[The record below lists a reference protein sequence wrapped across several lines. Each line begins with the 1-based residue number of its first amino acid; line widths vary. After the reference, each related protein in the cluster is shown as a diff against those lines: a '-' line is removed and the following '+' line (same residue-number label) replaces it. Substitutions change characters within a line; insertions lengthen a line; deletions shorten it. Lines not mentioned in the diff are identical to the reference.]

1 MKSIALLSDTHNYL
15 DERIFP
21 YLEQCDE
28 IWHAGDIGNLDII
41 DHLKKFAK
49 TRAVYGNIDNDTIRK
64 ELNKILMFKCEE
76 VKVLMT
82 HIGGYPKKYRP
93 DIKDEIKKY
102 KPDIYICGHSHILKI
117 MYDQEYNLLH
127 INPGAAGREGF
138 HKVRTIVLLEIQGKQ
153 IKNLQ
158 VVELGPRV
166 ELTQHIN

>member
-1 MKSIALLSDTHNYL
+1 MKKIAIISDTHSFWDSKIDNL
-15 DERIFP
+15 ISE
-21 YLEQCDE
+21 CDE
-28 IWHAGDIGNLDII
+28 VWHAGDFGYSDKIQQNIG
-41 DHLKKFAK
+41 KFHIK
-49 TRAVYGNIDNDTIRK
+49 GVYGNIDGHLIRK
-64 ELNKILMFKCEE
+64 TYPKLLKFKCEKI
-76 VKVLMT
+76 KVLMT

-158 VVELGPRV
+158 VAELGPRV
-166 ELTQHIN
+166 ELTQPIN

>member
-82 HIGGYPKKYRP
+82 HIGGYPGKYAKGIKDMLENERP
-93 DIKDEIKKY
+93 DIFIS
-102 KPDIYICGHSHILKI
+102 GHSHILKI
-117 MYDQEYNLLH
+117 INDKNLDILH
-127 INPGAAGREGF
+127 MNPGAIGNHGY
-138 HKVRTIVLLEIQGKQ
+138 HKVKTMIIFYVNKKKIEDLIFVL
-153 IKNLQ
+153 
-158 VVELGPRV
+158 
-166 ELTQHIN
+166 H

>member
-1 MKSIALLSDTHNYL
+1 MKKIAIISDTHSFWDSKIDNLIY
-15 DERIFP
+15 E
-21 YLEQCDE
+21 CDE
-28 IWHAGDIGNLDII
+28 IWHAGDFGYSEKIKHNIE
-41 DHLKKFAK
+41 KFHIK
-49 TRAVYGNIDNDTIRK
+49 GVYGNIDGHSIRQIYPK
-64 ELNKILMFKCEE
+64 LLKFKCEKI
-76 VKVLMT
+76 KVLMT

-93 DIKDEIKKY
+93 AIKDEIKKY

-166 ELTQHIN
+166 ELTQPIN